1 MATSIV
7 VYISTISL
15 KFPLDLSLPRY
26 ALWLAPFV
34 QSTGLKLGPETGNSQ
49 KPETARLGD
58 KSVSLTQ
65 QILIV
70 PTHAF

>member
-15 KFPLDLSLPRY
+15 KFPLELSLPRY

-34 QSTGLKLGPETGNSQ
+34 QSTGLKLGESGNSQ